1 MCSNTTNTDWLNLAG
16 KISVVNGAASG
27 IGAAIATA
35 LVHSGA
41 HVALLD
47 RNLEGC
53 HALQKSL
60 GEPYQNHI
68 FALAC
73 DITDEAQVKTAA
85 NQVYDTWGNCQLL
98 VNAAGITRPT
108 PLADI
113 ELEDWNTQLAVNLN
127 GYLLCAREFG
137 RQMRQ
142 LNNGSMVH
150 ISSIS
155 AHYIQPF
162 SGAYS
167 PGKAA
172 VSMLSKQL
180 AVEWG
185 GFGIRSNCI
194 APGMMLT
201 PMTSVYYEYPGVRS
215 ARETFTTVGRIGVP
229 EDVANAALFLLSERS
244 AYISGTEILV
254 DGGLSN
260 MLMGKIPRPGY
271 QP

>member
-1 MCSNTTNTDWLNLAG
+1 MCSDIANADWLDLAG

-41 HVALLD
+41 RVALLD
-47 RNLEGC
+47 RNLDGC
-53 HALQKSL
+53 QALQKSL

-68 FALAC
+68 FALGC
-73 DITDEAQVKTAA
+73 DITNEAQVKAA
-85 NQVYDTWGNCQLL
+85 AEQINNIWGNCQLL

-113 ELEDWNTQLAVNLN
+113 ELEDWNAQLAVNLN

-137 RQMRQ
+137 CQMRQ
-142 LNNGSMVH
+142 LKNGSMVH

-155 AHYIQPF
+155 AHYVQPF

-185 GFGIRSNCI
+185 SFGIRSNCI

-201 PMTSVYYEYPGVRS
+201 PMTESYYQHPGVKP
-215 ARETFTTVGRIGVP
+215 AREGFTAVGRIGVP
-229 EDVANAALFLLSERS
+229 EDVANATLFLLSERS

-271 QP
+271 QA

>member
-1 MCSNTTNTDWLNLAG
+1 MCSDSINTDWLDLAG

-27 IGAAIATA
+27 IGAAIAKA
-35 LVHSGA
+35 LVYSGA
-41 HVALLD
+41 RVALLD
-47 RNLEGC
+47 RNQEGC
-53 HALQKSL
+53 QVLQKSL
-60 GEPYQNHI
+60 GEPYQNNI
-68 FALAC
+68 LALAC
-73 DITDEAQVKTAA
+73 DITDEAQVKTTAE
-85 NQVYDTWGNCQLL
+85 QVNTHWGNCQLL

-113 ELEDWNTQLAVNLN
+113 ELDDWNAQLAVNLN

-137 RQMRQ
+137 RQMREVR
-142 LNNGSMVH
+142 NGSMVH

-155 AHYIQPF
+155 AHYVQPF

-194 APGMMLT
+194 APGMMIT
-201 PMTSVYYEYPGVRS
+201 PMTENYYQHPGVKL
-215 ARETFTTVGRIGVP
+215 AREAFTAVGRIGIP
-229 EDVANAALFLLSERS
+229 EDVANTALFLLSERS
-244 AYISGTEILV
+244 AYISGAEILV

-271 QP
+271 QA

>member
-1 MCSNTTNTDWLNLAG
+1 MCSDRVNTDWLNLAG

-27 IGAAIATA
+27 IGASIAKA
-35 LVHSGA
+35 LVCSGA
-41 HVALLD
+41 RVALLD
-47 RNLEGC
+47 RNVEGC
-53 HALQKSL
+53 HALQTSL
-60 GEPYQNHI
+60 GKEYQNHI

-73 DITDEAQVKTAA
+73 DITDEAQVKSAA
-85 NQVYDTWGNCQLL
+85 EQINNSWGHCQLL
-98 VNAAGITRPT
+98 VNAAGITRPS

-113 ELEDWNTQLAVNLN
+113 ELEDWNAQLAVNLT

-142 LNNGSMVH
+142 VKNGAIVH

-155 AHYIQPF
+155 AHYVQPF

-172 VSMLSKQL
+172 VSLLSKQL

-185 GFGIRSNCI
+185 SFGIRSNCI

-201 PMTSVYYEYPGVRS
+201 PMTENYYQHPGVKP
-215 ARETFTTVGRIGVP
+215 AREAFTAVGRIGIP
-229 EDVANAALFLLSERS
+229 EDVANTALFLLSDRS

-271 QP
+271 QG